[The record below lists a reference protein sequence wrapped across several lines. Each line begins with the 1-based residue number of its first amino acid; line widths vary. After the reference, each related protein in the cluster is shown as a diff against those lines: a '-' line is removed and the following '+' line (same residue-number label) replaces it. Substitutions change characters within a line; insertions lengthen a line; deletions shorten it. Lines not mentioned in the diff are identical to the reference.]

1 METTN
6 EIWRKC
12 PAPYLRYEVSNLG
25 RVRNAH
31 TGQIL
36 KPRKDQKGYMII
48 DLCWQGNAK
57 TYKVHRLV
65 ALAFCEGYSKDLEV
79 NHRNGIKSDNYA
91 GNLEWVTRSENQ
103 QHNSNNLLV
112 NVRPLGLF
120 RNGRLCYL
128 FPSTKAFGR
137 YFGNNARRNVYRGYR
152 IHGYTP
158 LFIDKRQYRE
168 IVLLVNVHRY
178 TLHAAF
184 VESLTPGPS
193 PDHPVLRTP
202 LLQAG
207 GDIKGAGNQRGP
219 LLRGGGVRG
228 GSEEEPF

>member
-193 PDHPVLRTP
+193 P
-202 LLQAG
+202 
-207 GDIKGAGNQRGP
+207 KGEGRSIQRGP
-219 LLRGGGVRG
+219 LFRGGGVSVGRG
-228 GSEEEPF
+228 GSEESSNSDGDEQA